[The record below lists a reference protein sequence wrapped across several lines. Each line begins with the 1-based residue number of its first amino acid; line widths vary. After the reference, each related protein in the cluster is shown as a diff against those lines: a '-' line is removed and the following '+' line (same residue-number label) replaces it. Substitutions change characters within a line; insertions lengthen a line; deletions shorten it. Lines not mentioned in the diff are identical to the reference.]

1 MKTEQSQGQV
11 IPFIHH
17 SDYFFKRGVHA
28 YQKQEL
34 KRAVKYVRR
43 AVELNPEQGVFQC
56 QLAAIYSDMGE
67 YTASNDL
74 LSHVLEHVDETL
86 YECYFF
92 MANNYAYQGLF
103 DKAGETAA
111 QYLVLAPEGDF
122 AEDAKYLLEMLET
135 ENEEEGS
142 LSEDSEADD
151 ELIITYERA
160 LRMIEENRLFEAENT
175 LEDLIAAYPYYPAA
189 QSRLVRVLYLK
200 GHVEE
205 ALVYAKE
212 VWHEHYYVPAA
223 CQLALLYKEAGRDM
237 EASGMA
243 GMLKQIVPLDRDHL
257 YRTAAALT
265 LLEEG
270 EDAVFFFRR
279 YRHRFA
285 PEKAE
290 FFLYYGAAAYQ
301 AGYVREAE
309 KQWNTARAKGC
320 TGADVLLD
328 KMEHHLLFSSD
339 VMHELWSG
347 PLL

>member
-1 MKTEQSQGQV
+1 MKTQQSQGQV

-67 YTASNDL
+67 YTASNEL

-92 MANNYAYQGLF
+92 LANNYAYQGLF

-122 AEDAKYLLEMLET
+122 AEDTKYLLEMLEMDS
-135 ENEEEGS
+135 EEEGAR
-142 LSEDSEADD
+142 SEDPEADD

-212 VWHEHYYVPAA
+212 VWHEHYYVPAG
-223 CQLALLYKEAGRDM
+223 CQLALLYKEAGRDQ
-237 EASGMA
+237 ESFETA
-243 GMLKQIVPLDRDHL
+243 GMLKQVLPLDRDHL
-257 YRTAAALT
+257 YRTAATLT

-270 EDAVFFFRR
+270 EAAFLFFRK
-279 YRHRFA
+279 YRQRSA
-285 PEKAE
+285 PEQAE
-290 FFLYYGAAAYQ
+290 FFFYCGAAAYQ
-301 AGYVREAE
+301 AGHLQEAQ
-309 KQWNTARAKGC
+309 KRWSTARAKGH

-339 VMHELWSG
+339 VMRELWSA